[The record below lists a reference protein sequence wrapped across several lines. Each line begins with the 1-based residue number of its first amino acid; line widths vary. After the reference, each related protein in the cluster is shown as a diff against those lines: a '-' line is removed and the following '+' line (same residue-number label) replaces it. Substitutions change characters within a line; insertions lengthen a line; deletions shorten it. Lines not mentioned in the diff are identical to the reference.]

1 MNFIKEVIRTFTR
14 KDKEEFE
21 YFLAR
26 KKPQKKRKDVE
37 VFNALYKEYLFHDT
51 NNNLKGDQNY
61 HAIRKRISKEL
72 TNYLILKQSSL
83 AENYSDKEIK
93 LLMVKYFIDL
103 KKYEIAWE
111 LLEKEEKLIAKM
123 NNISL
128 SLKLQRLKLEIL
140 PYYGAEHFES
150 TKNKIKSLQNKQMKA
165 DEFQLFFIQIKK
177 ELQKVISEGKIEDTK
192 DILENSMNQYGY
204 IAHSINDPKI
214 QLKIIELIRS
224 EYLALKKYKFFAKTA
239 QKYYDHIISIIQETE
254 EHALVVAQLEY
265 IMSHA
270 YFRVRNFNQSLLHL
284 DRLKKVMKNSDLIA
298 ESYQTRF
305 IALVSSI
312 NVFMGKL
319 DEAIDLHKKTIEGSK
334 AKLSNK
340 EYLNLSLNLV
350 AYYCTRGDFSK
361 ANRIILFMNES
372 DLHYQKQMGR
382 EWLIRKE
389 LIRTL
394 VQIELG
400 NIEISIRILKNLK
413 NKHEDMLLTDQYT
426 MVFHYINIMLAYLN
440 DPFKVN
446 KDTLNKM
453 EEKVNFKK
461 DKLFD
466 DPKLLSFYVWLKSKI
481 VNKNLYEL
489 LQEEYRLLELN

>member
-1 MNFIKEVIRTFTR
+1 MNYIKEVLLTFNR

-26 KKPQKKRKDVE
+26 KKPQKKRKDVA
-37 VFNALYKEYLFHDT
+37 VFRELYKEYLFEDGD
-51 NNNLKGDQNY
+51 NEYKGDQNY

-72 TNYLILKQSSL
+72 AYYLILKQSKL

-93 LLMVKYFIDL
+93 LMMVKYFINL
-103 KKYEIAWE
+103 KKYNIAWE
-111 LLEKEEKLIAKM
+111 LLQKEERSIAKM

-128 SLKLQRLKLEIL
+128 ELKLQRLKLEVL
-140 PYYGAEHFES
+140 PYYGAEYFDE
-150 TKNKIKSLQNKQMKA
+150 TRKKIKRLQSQQMKA
-165 DEFQLFFIQIKK
+165 DEFQLYFIQIKK
-177 ELQKVISEGKIEDTK
+177 ELQAVISEGKIDDTK
-192 DILENSMNQYGY
+192 QILESLMSQYGH

-214 QLKIIELIRS
+214 QLRIIESIRA
-224 EYLALKKYKFFAKTA
+224 EYLTLKKYKYFAKIA
-239 QKYYDHIISIIQETE
+239 QKYYDQIIGLTSDAE
-254 EHALVVAQLEY
+254 EYYLVIAQLEY

-270 YFRVRNFNQSLLHL
+270 YFRVRNFKTSLIHLGHLHNL
-284 DRLKKVMKNSDLIA
+284 MQKSDLID
-298 ESYQTRF
+298 STYKTRY
-305 IALVSSI
+305 IALYSSI

-319 DEAIDLHKKTIEGSK
+319 DEAIDLHKRMIESSK
-334 AKLSNK
+334 AKLSKK
-340 EYLNLSLNLV
+340 ESLNLSLNLV

-361 ANRIILFMNES
+361 ANKIILYMNEP
-372 DLHYQKQMGR
+372 DLYYQKQMGR

-400 NIEISIRILKNLK
+400 NIEISIRILQSLK
-413 NKHEDMLLTDQYT
+413 KKHQDMLLTDQYT
-426 MVFHYINIMLAYLN
+426 MVFHYVNVMLAYLK
-440 DPFKVN
+440 DPYKVG
-446 KDTLNKM
+446 KDALSKM

-481 VNKNLYEL
+481 LNKNLYQL
-489 LQEEYRLLELN
+489 LQEEYKLLEID